1 MIETKSKQLNVSQ
14 RIANAGA
21 IAMSQ
26 ESSPN
31 KMQSYLEKV
40 YGISTPQILANFS
53 TYKDTWKKYIDI
65 GN

>member
-1 MIETKSKQLNVSQ
+1 MSQVKTKHLNVSE

-21 IAMSQ
+21 IAMSKQ
-26 ESSPN
+26 SSPN
-31 KMQSYLEKV
+31 KMQGYLEKV

-53 TYKDTWKKYIDI
+53 TYKDTWKKYIDL